1 MVPDADEPGR
11 RHALKVARSLMP
23 IVERLKVVEL
33 PDLQEKQDV
42 SDWLAAGHSKEEL
55 LSIVEAW
62 LSGGRGGTRTPD
74 LLVRSQTLYPTELHA
89 RGSHCRRSPEPPTG
103 APARHKQQRRHSVPS
118 TGAPESHPPT
128 EDVCRAGQVILRVFC
143 RPVSRFRR
151 GGETRSLH
159 GTRLLGSL

>member
-1 MVPDADEPGR
+1 
-11 RHALKVARSLMP
+11 MP

-74 LLVRSQTLYPTELHA
+74 LLVRSPWVGRPLLP
-89 RGSHCRRSPEPPTG
+89 
-103 APARHKQQRRHSVPS
+103 
-118 TGAPESHPPT
+118 
-128 EDVCRAGQVILRVFC
+128 
-143 RPVSRFRR
+143 PVSIFQ
-151 GGETRSLH
+151 
-159 GTRLLGSL
+159 